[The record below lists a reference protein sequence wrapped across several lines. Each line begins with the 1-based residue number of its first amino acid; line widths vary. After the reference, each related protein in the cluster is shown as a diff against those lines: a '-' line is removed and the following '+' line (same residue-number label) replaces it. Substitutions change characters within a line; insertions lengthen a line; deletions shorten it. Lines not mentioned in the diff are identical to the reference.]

1 MIFYWTLLPAATIG
15 FLLWKSGI
23 GAFLLGA
30 MNDMASG
37 YNEQYEIEDNDNS
50 NDKSE

>member
-1 MIFYWTLLPAATIG
+1 MIFFHWVLVVGAVVG
-15 FLLWKSGI
+15 GLLWKSGV

-37 YNEQYEIEDNDNS
+37 YNEQYEVGDSDNDKN
-50 NDKSE
+50 E